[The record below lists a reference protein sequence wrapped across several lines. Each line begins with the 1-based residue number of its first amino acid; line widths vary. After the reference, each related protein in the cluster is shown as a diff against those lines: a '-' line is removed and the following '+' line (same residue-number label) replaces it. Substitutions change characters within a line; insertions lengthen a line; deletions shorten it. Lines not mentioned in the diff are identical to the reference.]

1 MCGFRVIGFRQKVR
15 RNTRVTVT
23 QEPQIRPVSGV
34 AQRYARALYDYASE
48 QGAISDVLRQVRGLR
63 EAIGQSADLRV
74 FLRDARLDERRSAE
88 VAGALMEKL
97 GFGDA
102 LRRFV
107 GVIAS
112 NRRLSELASILDGV
126 IALDATLRGEVVAE
140 IRSTQPLTD
149 MQRSQL
155 QGRLAEAGYSRVSM
169 IERTDT
175 SLIGG
180 MTVRVG
186 STLFDTSIAG
196 RLTRLQNAMKGAA

>member
-1 MCGFRVIGFRQKVR
+1 M
-15 RNTRVTVT
+15 TVT

>member
-1 MCGFRVIGFRQKVR
+1 MTGFRQKVR

-74 FLRDARLDERRSAE
+74 FLRDARLDERRSAA

-107 GVIAS
+107 SVIAS